1 MSFKP
6 RLFKKQGHVKQ
17 QIEKSDPHELESDLV
32 STSIGN
38 IYPISLYMIKGYHFT
53 KYNIHDEKDQCLA
66 ADLNVFDQNLGLN
79 VALVYASNAPCLE
92 CLLAW
97 VYNLDYL

>member
-1 MSFKP
+1 
-6 RLFKKQGHVKQ
+6 
-17 QIEKSDPHELESDLV
+17 
-32 STSIGN
+32 
-38 IYPISLYMIKGYHFT
+38 MIKGYHFT
-53 KYNIHDEKDQCLA
+53 KCIIHDEKEQCLA

-97 VYNLDYL
+97 TYICIICDPKYVNIRLKLRMA

>member
-1 MSFKP
+1 M
-6 RLFKKQGHVKQ
+6 
-17 QIEKSDPHELESDLV
+17 IE
-32 STSIGN
+32 
-38 IYPISLYMIKGYHFT
+38 GYHFT
-53 KYNIHDEKDQCLA
+53 NYNIHDEKEQCLA

-97 VYNLDYL
+97 IYIWIICDPKYVNIRLKLLVA